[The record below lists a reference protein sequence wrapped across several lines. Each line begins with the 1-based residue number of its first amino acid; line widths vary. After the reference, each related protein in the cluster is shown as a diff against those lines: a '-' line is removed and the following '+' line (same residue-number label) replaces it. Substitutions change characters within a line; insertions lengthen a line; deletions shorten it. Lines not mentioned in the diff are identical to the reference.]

1 MNHGDGFKDD
11 LDRVIAFKEF
21 IVQQE
26 KEGKNINN
34 FNITG
39 TQCTPTVGFLWREGR
54 GFLAGAF
61 REEFGEEVTPD
72 WVTERGIALRKW

>member
-11 LDRVIAFKEF
+11 LDKVIAFKEF

-34 FNITG
+34 FNITR
-39 TQCTPTVGFLWREGR
+39 TQCTPTVGFL
-54 GFLAGAF
+54 
-61 REEFGEEVTPD
+61 
-72 WVTERGIALRKW
+72 